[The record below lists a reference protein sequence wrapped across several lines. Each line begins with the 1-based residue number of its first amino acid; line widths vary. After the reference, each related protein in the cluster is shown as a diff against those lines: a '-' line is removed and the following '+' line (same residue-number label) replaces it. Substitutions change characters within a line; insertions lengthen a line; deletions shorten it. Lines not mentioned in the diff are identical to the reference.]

1 MIPAADT
8 EVTGLLDRLRLAEQ
22 GRTRAAELSH
32 GQQQWLEIGVALMA
46 RPRLLLLDEPTAGMS
61 PRETA
66 ATAELLR
73 ELTGGTTTVIVEHDL
88 AFVRRIADIIT
99 VMHRG
104 QAVAEGSPDEIAQN
118 RAGARRLSGAE
129 DAVTL
134 LAVDDVYLRY
144 GPSPIVQ
151 GVSLTVDTGEV
162 VALLGR
168 NGVGKTTL
176 ARGLVGLM
184 PIASGHVRID
194 GADVTGMSAHRVSRR
209 GVRIVP
215 QGRGIFPRL
224 SVAENLRI
232 GAFLSQESDPRVR
245 DLLHEVFPILWER
258 RQQRAGTLSGGEQ
271 QMLAIARALVSAP
284 KLLILDEPTEGV
296 APVLID
302 RIEDAL
308 RLLFAEMRLG
318 VLLIEQNLDF
328 AFAMAQRGYVMEK
341 GQIVLEAPIADLRHD
356 AVERYLTF

>member
-1 MIPAADT
+1 M
-8 EVTGLLDRLRLAEQ
+8 
-22 GRTRAAELSH
+22 
-32 GQQQWLEIGVALMA
+32 
-46 RPRLLLLDEPTAGMS
+46 
-61 PRETA
+61 
-66 ATAELLR
+66 
-73 ELTGGTTTVIVEHDL
+73 
-88 AFVRRIADIIT
+88 
-99 VMHRG
+99 
-104 QAVAEGSPDEIAQN
+104 
-118 RAGARRLSGAE
+118 
-129 DAVTL
+129 TL
-134 LAVDDVYLRY
+134 LTVDDVYLRY

-151 GVSLTVDTGEV
+151 GVSLTVDMGEV

-176 ARGLVGLM
+176 ARGLVGLT
-184 PIASGHVRID
+184 PIERGHVRID
-194 GADVTGMSAHRVSRR
+194 GADVSGKSAHRVSRH

-232 GAFLSQESDPRVR
+232 GAFLSQEPNLRVH
-245 DLLHEVFPILWER
+245 DLLHELFPILWER
-258 RQQRAGTLSGGEQ
+258 GQQQAGTLSGGEQ
-271 QMLAIARALVSAP
+271 QMLAIARALLSAP

-328 AFAMAQRGYVMEK
+328 AFAMAHRGYVMEK
-341 GQIVLEAPIADLRHD
+341 GQIVLEAPIAELRQN

>member
-1 MIPAADT
+1 M
-8 EVTGLLDRLRLAEQ
+8 
-22 GRTRAAELSH
+22 
-32 GQQQWLEIGVALMA
+32 
-46 RPRLLLLDEPTAGMS
+46 
-61 PRETA
+61 
-66 ATAELLR
+66 
-73 ELTGGTTTVIVEHDL
+73 
-88 AFVRRIADIIT
+88 
-99 VMHRG
+99 
-104 QAVAEGSPDEIAQN
+104 
-118 RAGARRLSGAE
+118 
-129 DAVTL
+129 TL
-134 LAVDDVYLRY
+134 FAVDDVYISY

-151 GVSLTVDTGEV
+151 GVSLEVDTGEV

-176 ARGLVGLM
+176 ARGLVGLT
-184 PIASGHVRID
+184 PIAQGQVRID
-194 GADVTGMSAHRVSRR
+194 GADVTGMAAHRVSRR

-224 SVAENLRI
+224 SIAENLRI
-232 GAFLSQESDPRVR
+232 GAFLSNEPDPRVR
-245 DLLHEVFPILWER
+245 DLLHELFPILWER

-271 QMLAIARALVSAP
+271 QMLAIARALLSTP

-308 RLLFAEMRLG
+308 RLLFVEMRLG

-341 GQIVLEAPIADLRHD
+341 GQIVLEAPISDLHND
-356 AVERYLTF
+356 AVERFLTF

>member
-1 MIPAADT
+1 
-8 EVTGLLDRLRLAEQ
+8 
-22 GRTRAAELSH
+22 
-32 GQQQWLEIGVALMA
+32 
-46 RPRLLLLDEPTAGMS
+46 
-61 PRETA
+61 
-66 ATAELLR
+66 
-73 ELTGGTTTVIVEHDL
+73 
-88 AFVRRIADIIT
+88 
-99 VMHRG
+99 
-104 QAVAEGSPDEIAQN
+104 
-118 RAGARRLSGAE
+118 
-129 DAVTL
+129 VTL
-134 LAVDDVYLRY
+134 LAVDDVHIRY

-151 GVSLTVDTGEV
+151 GVSLTVEMGQV

-176 ARGLVGLM
+176 ARGLVGLT

-194 GADVTGMSAHRVSRR
+194 GTDVTGMAAHRVAKR
-209 GVRIVP
+209 GARIVP

-232 GAFLSQESDPRVR
+232 GEFLSQEPDPRVR
-245 DLLHEVFPILWER
+245 DLLHELFPVLWER

-271 QMLAIARALVSAP
+271 QMLAVARALLSAP

>member
-1 MIPAADT
+1 
-8 EVTGLLDRLRLAEQ
+8 
-22 GRTRAAELSH
+22 
-32 GQQQWLEIGVALMA
+32 
-46 RPRLLLLDEPTAGMS
+46 
-61 PRETA
+61 
-66 ATAELLR
+66 
-73 ELTGGTTTVIVEHDL
+73 
-88 AFVRRIADIIT
+88 
-99 VMHRG
+99 
-104 QAVAEGSPDEIAQN
+104 
-118 RAGARRLSGAE
+118 
-129 DAVTL
+129 VTL
-134 LAVDDVYLRY
+134 LAVDYVYLRY

-151 GVSLTVDTGEV
+151 GVSLTVDVGEV

-176 ARGLVGLM
+176 ARGLVGLT
-184 PIASGHVRID
+184 PIASGHVRVE
-194 GADVTGMSAHRVSRR
+194 GADVTGMPAHRVSRR

-232 GAFLSQESDPRVR
+232 GAFLSQEPDLRMR
-245 DLLHEVFPILWER
+245 DLLHELFPILWER
-258 RQQRAGTLSGGEQ
+258 AQQRAGTLSGGEQ
-271 QMLAIARALVSAP
+271 QMLAIARALISAP

-308 RLLFAEMRLG
+308 RLLFTEMQLG

-341 GQIVLEAPIADLRHD
+341 GQIVLAAPTADLRRD

>member
-1 MIPAADT
+1 MN
-8 EVTGLLDRLRLAEQ
+8 V
-22 GRTRAAELSH
+22 
-32 GQQQWLEIGVALMA
+32 
-46 RPRLLLLDEPTAGMS
+46 
-61 PRETA
+61 
-66 ATAELLR
+66 
-73 ELTGGTTTVIVEHDL
+73 
-88 AFVRRIADIIT
+88 
-99 VMHRG
+99 
-104 QAVAEGSPDEIAQN
+104 
-118 RAGARRLSGAE
+118 
-129 DAVTL
+129 
-134 LAVDDVYLRY
+134 LAVDDVHLRY

-151 GVSLTVDTGEV
+151 GVSLTVAMGEV

-176 ARGLVGLM
+176 ARGLVGLT
-184 PIASGHVRID
+184 PIAQGHVHID
-194 GADVTGMSAHRVSRR
+194 GADVTGMTAHRVSRR

-224 SVAENLRI
+224 SVEENLRI
-232 GAFLSQESDPRVR
+232 GAFLSQEPDPRVR
-245 DLLHEVFPILWER
+245 DLLHELFPILWER

-271 QMLAIARALVSAP
+271 QMLAIARALISAP

-328 AFAMAQRGYVMEK
+328 AFAIAQRGYVMEK
-341 GQIVLEAPIADLRHD
+341 GQIVLEAPIADLRDD

>member
-1 MIPAADT
+1 M
-8 EVTGLLDRLRLAEQ
+8 
-22 GRTRAAELSH
+22 
-32 GQQQWLEIGVALMA
+32 
-46 RPRLLLLDEPTAGMS
+46 
-61 PRETA
+61 
-66 ATAELLR
+66 
-73 ELTGGTTTVIVEHDL
+73 
-88 AFVRRIADIIT
+88 
-99 VMHRG
+99 
-104 QAVAEGSPDEIAQN
+104 
-118 RAGARRLSGAE
+118 
-129 DAVTL
+129 
-134 LAVDDVYLRY
+134 
-144 GPSPIVQ
+144 
-151 GVSLTVDTGEV
+151 GEV

-176 ARGLVGLM
+176 ARGLIGLT
-184 PIASGHVRID
+184 PIAQGHVHID
-194 GADVTGMSAHRVSRR
+194 GADVTGMTAHRVSRR

-224 SVAENLRI
+224 SVEENLRI
-232 GAFLSQESDPRVR
+232 GAFLSQEPDPRVR
-245 DLLHEVFPILWER
+245 NLLHELFPILWER

-271 QMLAIARALVSAP
+271 QMLAIARALISAP

-328 AFAMAQRGYVMEK
+328 AFAIAQRGYVMEK
-341 GQIVLEAPIADLRHD
+341 GQIVLEAPIADLRDD

>member
-1 MIPAADT
+1 
-8 EVTGLLDRLRLAEQ
+8 
-22 GRTRAAELSH
+22 
-32 GQQQWLEIGVALMA
+32 
-46 RPRLLLLDEPTAGMS
+46 
-61 PRETA
+61 
-66 ATAELLR
+66 
-73 ELTGGTTTVIVEHDL
+73 
-88 AFVRRIADIIT
+88 
-99 VMHRG
+99 
-104 QAVAEGSPDEIAQN
+104 
-118 RAGARRLSGAE
+118 
-129 DAVTL
+129 VTL
-134 LAVDDVYLRY
+134 LAVDNVHLRY

-151 GVSLTVDTGEV
+151 GVSLTVDMGEV

-176 ARGLVGLM
+176 ARGLVGLT
-184 PIASGHVRID
+184 PIAQGHVRID
-194 GADVTGMSAHRVSRR
+194 GIEVTGMTAHRVSRR

-232 GAFLSQESDPRVR
+232 GEFLSQESDPRVR
-245 DLLHEVFPILWER
+245 DLLHELFPILWER

-271 QMLAIARALVSAP
+271 QMLAIARALISGP

-328 AFAMAQRGYVMEK
+328 AFALARRGYVMEK
-341 GQIVLEAPIADLRHD
+341 GQIVLEAPIAGLREE
-356 AVERYLTF
+356 AIERFLTF

>member
-1 MIPAADT
+1 M
-8 EVTGLLDRLRLAEQ
+8 
-22 GRTRAAELSH
+22 
-32 GQQQWLEIGVALMA
+32 
-46 RPRLLLLDEPTAGMS
+46 
-61 PRETA
+61 
-66 ATAELLR
+66 
-73 ELTGGTTTVIVEHDL
+73 
-88 AFVRRIADIIT
+88 
-99 VMHRG
+99 
-104 QAVAEGSPDEIAQN
+104 
-118 RAGARRLSGAE
+118 
-129 DAVTL
+129 TL
-134 LAVDDVYLRY
+134 LAVDDVHLRY

-151 GVSLTVDTGEV
+151 GVSLTVDMGEV

-176 ARGLVGLM
+176 ARGLVGLT

-194 GADVTGMSAHRVSRR
+194 GADVTGMTAHRVSRR

-232 GAFLSQESDPRVR
+232 GAFLSQEPDPRVR
-245 DLLHEVFPILWER
+245 DLLHELFPILWER

>member
-1 MIPAADT
+1 M
-8 EVTGLLDRLRLAEQ
+8 
-22 GRTRAAELSH
+22 
-32 GQQQWLEIGVALMA
+32 
-46 RPRLLLLDEPTAGMS
+46 
-61 PRETA
+61 
-66 ATAELLR
+66 
-73 ELTGGTTTVIVEHDL
+73 
-88 AFVRRIADIIT
+88 
-99 VMHRG
+99 
-104 QAVAEGSPDEIAQN
+104 
-118 RAGARRLSGAE
+118 
-129 DAVTL
+129 TL
-134 LAVDDVYLRY
+134 LEVDNVHLRY

-151 GVSLTVDTGEV
+151 GVSLTVGVGEV

-176 ARGLVGLM
+176 ARGLVGLT
-184 PIASGHVRID
+184 PIAQGKVRID
-194 GADVTGMSAHRVSRR
+194 GADVTGMTAHRVSSR

-215 QGRGIFPRL
+215 QGRGIFPQL

-232 GAFLSQESDPRVR
+232 GAFLSQEPDPRVR
-245 DLLHEVFPILWER
+245 DLLHELFPILWER

-271 QMLAIARALVSAP
+271 QMLAIARALLSVP

-341 GQIVLEAPIADLRHD
+341 GQIVLEAPIADLGHD
-356 AVERYLTF
+356 AVEQFLTF

>member
-1 MIPAADT
+1 
-8 EVTGLLDRLRLAEQ
+8 
-22 GRTRAAELSH
+22 
-32 GQQQWLEIGVALMA
+32 
-46 RPRLLLLDEPTAGMS
+46 
-61 PRETA
+61 
-66 ATAELLR
+66 
-73 ELTGGTTTVIVEHDL
+73 
-88 AFVRRIADIIT
+88 
-99 VMHRG
+99 
-104 QAVAEGSPDEIAQN
+104 
-118 RAGARRLSGAE
+118 
-129 DAVTL
+129 VTL

-151 GVSLTVDTGEV
+151 GVSLTVDMGEV

-176 ARGLVGLM
+176 ARGLVGLT
-184 PIASGHVRID
+184 PIASGHVRIE
-194 GADVTGMSAHRVSRR
+194 GADVAGMTAHRVSRH

-232 GAFLSQESDPRVR
+232 GAFLSQEPDPRVR
-245 DLLHEVFPILWER
+245 ELLHELFPILWER

-271 QMLAIARALVSAP
+271 QMLAIARALLSAP

-308 RLLFAEMRLG
+308 RLLFAEMPLG

-341 GQIVLEAPIADLRHD
+341 GRIVLEAPVSDLRHD

>member
-1 MIPAADT
+1 
-8 EVTGLLDRLRLAEQ
+8 
-22 GRTRAAELSH
+22 
-32 GQQQWLEIGVALMA
+32 
-46 RPRLLLLDEPTAGMS
+46 
-61 PRETA
+61 
-66 ATAELLR
+66 
-73 ELTGGTTTVIVEHDL
+73 
-88 AFVRRIADIIT
+88 
-99 VMHRG
+99 
-104 QAVAEGSPDEIAQN
+104 
-118 RAGARRLSGAE
+118 
-129 DAVTL
+129 VTL
-134 LAVDDVYLRY
+134 FAVDNVHIRY

-151 GVSLTVDTGEV
+151 GVSLEVDAGEV

-176 ARGLVGLM
+176 ARGLVGLT
-184 PIASGHVRID
+184 PIAQGQVRID
-194 GADVTGMSAHRVSRR
+194 GTDVTGMAAHRVSRR

-224 SVAENLRI
+224 SIAENLRI
-232 GAFLSQESDPRVR
+232 GAFLSHEPDPRVR
-245 DLLHEVFPILWER
+245 DLLHELFPILWER

-271 QMLAIARALVSAP
+271 QMLAIARAILSTP

-341 GQIVLEAPIADLRHD
+341 GQIVLEAPISDLHHD
-356 AVERYLTF
+356 AVERFLTF

>member
-1 MIPAADT
+1 
-8 EVTGLLDRLRLAEQ
+8 
-22 GRTRAAELSH
+22 
-32 GQQQWLEIGVALMA
+32 
-46 RPRLLLLDEPTAGMS
+46 
-61 PRETA
+61 
-66 ATAELLR
+66 
-73 ELTGGTTTVIVEHDL
+73 
-88 AFVRRIADIIT
+88 
-99 VMHRG
+99 
-104 QAVAEGSPDEIAQN
+104 
-118 RAGARRLSGAE
+118 
-129 DAVTL
+129 VTL

-151 GVSLTVDTGEV
+151 GVSLTVETGEV

-176 ARGLVGLM
+176 ARGLVGLT
-184 PIASGHVRID
+184 PIASGHVRIE
-194 GADVTGMSAHRVSRR
+194 GADVTGMTAHRVSRR

-232 GAFLSQESDPRVR
+232 GAFLRQEPDPRVR
-245 DLLHEVFPILWER
+245 DLLHELFPILWER

-271 QMLAIARALVSAP
+271 QMLAIARALLSAP

-356 AVERYLTF
+356 AVEQYLTF

>member
-1 MIPAADT
+1 
-8 EVTGLLDRLRLAEQ
+8 
-22 GRTRAAELSH
+22 
-32 GQQQWLEIGVALMA
+32 
-46 RPRLLLLDEPTAGMS
+46 
-61 PRETA
+61 
-66 ATAELLR
+66 
-73 ELTGGTTTVIVEHDL
+73 
-88 AFVRRIADIIT
+88 
-99 VMHRG
+99 
-104 QAVAEGSPDEIAQN
+104 
-118 RAGARRLSGAE
+118 
-129 DAVTL
+129 VTL
-134 LAVDDVYLRY
+134 LDVDDVHLRY
-144 GPSPIVQ
+144 GASPIVQ
-151 GVSLTVDTGEV
+151 GVSLTIDTGEV

-176 ARGLVGLM
+176 ARGLVGLT
-184 PIASGHVRID
+184 PIARGHVRIE

-232 GAFLSQESDPRVR
+232 GAFLSQEPDLRVR
-245 DLLHEVFPILWER
+245 DLLHELFPILWER
-258 RQQRAGTLSGGEQ
+258 RRQRAGTLSGGEQ
-271 QMLAIARALVSAP
+271 QMLAIARALLSGP

-341 GQIVLEAPIADLRHD
+341 GQIVLEAPITGLRRD

>member
-1 MIPAADT
+1 M
-8 EVTGLLDRLRLAEQ
+8 
-22 GRTRAAELSH
+22 
-32 GQQQWLEIGVALMA
+32 
-46 RPRLLLLDEPTAGMS
+46 
-61 PRETA
+61 
-66 ATAELLR
+66 
-73 ELTGGTTTVIVEHDL
+73 
-88 AFVRRIADIIT
+88 
-99 VMHRG
+99 
-104 QAVAEGSPDEIAQN
+104 
-118 RAGARRLSGAE
+118 
-129 DAVTL
+129 TL
-134 LAVDDVYLRY
+134 LAVDDVHLRY

-151 GVSLTVDTGEV
+151 GVSLTVDMGEV

-168 NGVGKTTL
+168 NGAGKTTL
-176 ARGLVGLM
+176 ARGLVGLT
-184 PIASGHVRID
+184 PIASGHVRIE
-194 GADVTGMSAHRVSRR
+194 GADVTGMTAHRVSRR

-232 GAFLSQESDPRVR
+232 GAFLSQEPDPRLR
-245 DLLHEVFPILWER
+245 DLLHELFPILWER

-271 QMLAIARALVSAP
+271 QMLAIARALLSAP

-341 GQIVLEAPIADLRHD
+341 GEIVLEAPIADLRHD
-356 AVERYLTF
+356 AVVRYLTF

>member
-1 MIPAADT
+1 
-8 EVTGLLDRLRLAEQ
+8 
-22 GRTRAAELSH
+22 
-32 GQQQWLEIGVALMA
+32 
-46 RPRLLLLDEPTAGMS
+46 
-61 PRETA
+61 
-66 ATAELLR
+66 
-73 ELTGGTTTVIVEHDL
+73 
-88 AFVRRIADIIT
+88 
-99 VMHRG
+99 
-104 QAVAEGSPDEIAQN
+104 
-118 RAGARRLSGAE
+118 
-129 DAVTL
+129 VTL
-134 LAVDDVYLRY
+134 FAVDNVHIRY

-151 GVSLTVDTGEV
+151 GVSLEVDAGEV

-176 ARGLVGLM
+176 ARGLVGLT
-184 PIASGHVRID
+184 PIAQGQVRID
-194 GADVTGMSAHRVSRR
+194 GADVTGMAAHRVSRR

-224 SVAENLRI
+224 SIAENLRI
-232 GAFLSQESDPRVR
+232 GAFLSHEPDPRVR
-245 DLLHEVFPILWER
+245 DLLHELFPILWER

-271 QMLAIARALVSAP
+271 QMLAIARAILSAP

-341 GQIVLEAPIADLRHD
+341 GQIVLEAPISDLHHD
-356 AVERYLTF
+356 AVERFLTF

>member
-1 MIPAADT
+1 
-8 EVTGLLDRLRLAEQ
+8 
-22 GRTRAAELSH
+22 
-32 GQQQWLEIGVALMA
+32 
-46 RPRLLLLDEPTAGMS
+46 
-61 PRETA
+61 
-66 ATAELLR
+66 
-73 ELTGGTTTVIVEHDL
+73 
-88 AFVRRIADIIT
+88 
-99 VMHRG
+99 
-104 QAVAEGSPDEIAQN
+104 
-118 RAGARRLSGAE
+118 
-129 DAVTL
+129 VTL

-151 GVSLTVDTGEV
+151 GVSLRVDMGEV

-176 ARGLVGLM
+176 ARGLVGLT
-184 PIASGHVRID
+184 PIASGHVRVE
-194 GADVTGMSAHRVSRR
+194 GAEVTEMPAHRVSRR

-232 GAFLSQESDPRVR
+232 GAFLSQEPDLRMH
-245 DLLHEVFPILWER
+245 DLLHELFPILWER
-258 RQQRAGTLSGGEQ
+258 AQQRAGTLSGGEQ
-271 QMLAIARALVSAP
+271 QMLAIARALISAP

-308 RLLFAEMRLG
+308 RLLFTEMQLG

-341 GQIVLEAPIADLRHD
+341 GQIVLAAPTADLRRD

>member
-1 MIPAADT
+1 M
-8 EVTGLLDRLRLAEQ
+8 
-22 GRTRAAELSH
+22 
-32 GQQQWLEIGVALMA
+32 
-46 RPRLLLLDEPTAGMS
+46 
-61 PRETA
+61 
-66 ATAELLR
+66 
-73 ELTGGTTTVIVEHDL
+73 
-88 AFVRRIADIIT
+88 
-99 VMHRG
+99 
-104 QAVAEGSPDEIAQN
+104 
-118 RAGARRLSGAE
+118 
-129 DAVTL
+129 TL
-134 LAVDDVYLRY
+134 LEVDNVHLRY

-151 GVSLTVDTGEV
+151 GVSLTVGVGEV

-176 ARGLVGLM
+176 ARGLVGLT
-184 PIASGHVRID
+184 PIAQGHVRVD
-194 GADVTGMSAHRVSRR
+194 GTDVTGMTPNRVSHW

-232 GAFLSQESDPRVR
+232 GAFLSREPDPRVR
-245 DLLHEVFPILWER
+245 ALLHELFPILWER

-271 QMLAIARALVSAP
+271 QMLAIARALLSAP

-328 AFAMAQRGYVMEK
+328 AFAMASRGYVMEK
-341 GQIVLEAPIADLRHD
+341 GQIVLEAPIADLRQE
-356 AVERYLTF
+356 AVEQYLTF

>member
-1 MIPAADT
+1 
-8 EVTGLLDRLRLAEQ
+8 
-22 GRTRAAELSH
+22 
-32 GQQQWLEIGVALMA
+32 
-46 RPRLLLLDEPTAGMS
+46 
-61 PRETA
+61 
-66 ATAELLR
+66 
-73 ELTGGTTTVIVEHDL
+73 
-88 AFVRRIADIIT
+88 
-99 VMHRG
+99 
-104 QAVAEGSPDEIAQN
+104 
-118 RAGARRLSGAE
+118 
-129 DAVTL
+129 VTL
-134 LAVDDVYLRY
+134 LAVDDIYLRY

-151 GVSLTVDTGEV
+151 GVSLTVDMGEV

-176 ARGLVGLM
+176 ARGLVGLTA
-184 PIASGHVRID
+184 IASGHVRVE

-232 GAFLSQESDPRVR
+232 GEFLSQESDPRVR

-341 GQIVLEAPIADLRHD
+341 GQIVLEAPITDLRHD

>member
-1 MIPAADT
+1 
-8 EVTGLLDRLRLAEQ
+8 
-22 GRTRAAELSH
+22 
-32 GQQQWLEIGVALMA
+32 
-46 RPRLLLLDEPTAGMS
+46 
-61 PRETA
+61 
-66 ATAELLR
+66 
-73 ELTGGTTTVIVEHDL
+73 
-88 AFVRRIADIIT
+88 
-99 VMHRG
+99 
-104 QAVAEGSPDEIAQN
+104 
-118 RAGARRLSGAE
+118 
-129 DAVTL
+129 VTL

-151 GVSLTVDTGEV
+151 GVSLTVDVGEV

-176 ARGLVGLM
+176 ARGLVGLT
-184 PIASGHVRID
+184 PIASGHIRIE
-194 GADVTGMSAHRVSRR
+194 GADVTGMTAHRVSRR
-209 GVRIVP
+209 GARIVP

-232 GAFLSQESDPRVR
+232 GEFLSQEPDPRVR
-245 DLLHEVFPILWER
+245 DLLHELFPILWER

-271 QMLAIARALVSAP
+271 QMLAIARALLSAP

-308 RLLFAEMRLG
+308 RLLFAEMPLG

-356 AVERYLTF
+356 AVEQYLTF

>member
-1 MIPAADT
+1 M
-8 EVTGLLDRLRLAEQ
+8 
-22 GRTRAAELSH
+22 
-32 GQQQWLEIGVALMA
+32 
-46 RPRLLLLDEPTAGMS
+46 
-61 PRETA
+61 
-66 ATAELLR
+66 
-73 ELTGGTTTVIVEHDL
+73 
-88 AFVRRIADIIT
+88 
-99 VMHRG
+99 
-104 QAVAEGSPDEIAQN
+104 
-118 RAGARRLSGAE
+118 
-129 DAVTL
+129 TL
-134 LAVDDVYLRY
+134 LAVDDVHLRY

-151 GVSLTVDTGEV
+151 GVSLTVNMGEV
-162 VALLGR
+162 VTLLGR
-168 NGVGKTTL
+168 NGAGKTTL
-176 ARGLVGLM
+176 ARGLVGLT
-184 PIASGHVRID
+184 PIARGHVRID
-194 GADVTGMSAHRVSRR
+194 GADVTGMTAHRVSRH

-224 SVAENLRI
+224 TVAENLRI
-232 GAFLSQESDPRVR
+232 GAFLSQEPDPRVR
-245 DLLHEVFPILWER
+245 GLLHELFPIIWER

-271 QMLAIARALVSAP
+271 QMLAIARALLSAP

-356 AVERYLTF
+356 AVERFLTF